1 MNEKDPTKFR
11 IRIDDESPDTGFE
24 EEIRDRRIEKLSRR
38 STPVA
43 RPFLRTWNQ
52 G

>member
-24 EEIRDRRIEKLSRR
+24 EG
-38 STPVA
+38 TPVA